1 MKSPRRATAIARA
14 NIALAKYWGK
24 SDVRLNLPAVPSI
37 SMTLDALVTT
47 TTVELDPKLA
57 HDRVTLDDRP
67 SKGREYERIVEVLDR
82 LRKEARI
89 RTKARVTSANAFPT
103 AAGLASSAS
112 GFAALVA
119 AAREAMG
126 LERDDRE
133 TSRIARW
140 ASASAA
146 RSVYGGFVELPR
158 AKRGDDSLAA
168 KPLFDPSHWD
178 LRMVI
183 ALATYEAKAVGSTE
197 GMERSRKTSP
207 LYDAW
212 IEAAPR
218 LTREV
223 RAAIEAR
230 DLPKLGRAMEQST
243 MSFHST
249 ALSSSPPIVYWTGT
263 TLGALAAVRALRDRR
278 GIDVYATMDAG
289 PHVKAL
295 CRPRDASLVRRTLA
309 RVPGVLEVIVA
320 APGRGLEVR

>member
-1 MKSPRRATAIARA
+1 VRATAIARA

-47 TTVELDPKLA
+47 TSVELDPKLST
-57 HDRVTLDDRP
+57 DRVSLDGRP
-67 SKGREYERIVEVLDR
+67 SRGREHERIVEVLDR
-82 LRKEARI
+82 LRKDARI
-89 RTKARVTSANAFPT
+89 RTKARVDSTNAFPT

-119 AAREAMG
+119 ATRAAMG
-126 LERDDRE
+126 LDDSDVE

-146 RSVYGGFVELPR
+146 RSVYGGYVELPR
-158 AKRGDDSLAA
+158 GRKGDDSLAA
-168 KPLFDPSHWD
+168 KPLFDASHWD

-207 LYDAW
+207 LYRAW
-212 IEAAPR
+212 IDAAPKLCKR
-218 LTREV
+218 V
-223 RAAIEAR
+223 RDAIAAR
-230 DLPKLGRAMEQST
+230 DLAKLGPAMEQST
-243 MSFHST
+243 MSFHAT
-249 ALSSSPPIVYWTGT
+249 ALSSSPPIVYWTPT
-263 TLGALAAVRALRDRR
+263 TLAAIAAVRSLRDRR
-278 GIDVYATMDAG
+278 GIEVFATMDAG

-295 CRPRDASLVRRTLA
+295 CRPSDAALVRRTLA
-309 RVPGVLEVIVA
+309 KVPGVLEVIVSR
-320 APGRGLEVR
+320 PGGPLEVRRP